1 MVKDKKTNPKLRR
14 AAIVNLLLLLLF
26 VVLLNMAG
34 AFRFFRLDLTQEK
47 RYSLSPATIKLL
59 ENLPDVVYV
68 KVYLEGELP
77 ASYRKL
83 RNSCQEMLDE
93 FRAYTDKVEYEFI
106 NPSASEDE
114 QERKA
119 IYMQLSKD
127 GLTYTTPVEEKGAGV
142 SQTLIWPGALFTFRG
157 RTLPLQLLKST
168 TYANEEAMINRAIND
183 LEYEMTNTVR
193 KLNTIIKPRV
203 AFVEGHGE
211 LDSLE
216 TKDISTALEEY
227 YSVER
232 IRIDSN
238 LTSLV
243 YRAEREDSLIFVP
256 RYKAIILAKPDSV
269 FPEKDKFLID
279 QYVMY
284 GGKVLWVV
292 DRVDA
297 SMDSLSSYNAT
308 MVYPLDLNLD
318 DMLFKYGARV
328 NGDLVMDLRSSVIP
342 VVVGRI
348 GNQPRFEPKRWP
360 YFPLSMPASNHPVV
374 NNLNAIRF
382 EFANSIDT
390 LGAPGIRKSVLLR
403 SSNRSNLINAP
414 ARISLNILREK
425 PDPKIYSKE
434 GIPVAV
440 LLEGKFQSLY
450 KNRLIPELMNNPKVG
465 FKAECVKDNR
475 MIVVADG
482 DAIRNGVSRQTG
494 RLLPL
499 GFDRFTGEQFGNRDF
514 ILNCVNY
521 LCDDAGLISVRSREA
536 KVRLLDDARIKNE
549 RFSIQ
554 LKNVAIP
561 IAGLLLAGGLIVY
574 LRRRRY
580 ARK

>member
-1 MVKDKKTNPKLRR
+1 M
-14 AAIVNLLLLLLF
+14 
-26 VVLLNMAG
+26 
-34 AFRFFRLDLTQEK
+34 
-47 RYSLSPATIKLL
+47 
-59 ENLPDVVYV
+59 
-68 KVYLEGELP
+68 
-77 ASYRKL
+77 
-83 RNSCQEMLDE
+83 
-93 FRAYTDKVEYEFI
+93 
-106 NPSASEDE
+106 
-114 QERKA
+114 
-119 IYMQLSKD
+119 
-127 GLTYTTPVEEKGAGV
+127 
-142 SQTLIWPGALFTFRG
+142 
-157 RTLPLQLLKST
+157 
-168 TYANEEAMINRAIND
+168 
-183 LEYEMTNTVR
+183 
-193 KLNTIIKPRV
+193 
-203 AFVEGHGE
+203 
-211 LDSLE
+211 
-216 TKDISTALEEY
+216 
-227 YSVER
+227 
-232 IRIDSN
+232 
-238 LTSLV
+238 
-243 YRAEREDSLIFVP
+243 
-256 RYKAIILAKPDSV
+256 
-269 FPEKDKFLID
+269 
-279 QYVMY
+279 
-284 GGKVLWVV
+284 LWVV
-292 DRVDA
+292 DRVEA
-297 SMDSLSSYNAT
+297 SMDSLSTYNAT

-482 DAIRNGVSRQTG
+482 DVIRNGVSRQTG

-561 IAGLLLAGGLIVY
+561 IASLLLAGALIVY

-580 ARK
+580 ERK